1 VVPGSE
7 LHEIVRA
14 FVERAE
20 RERRWST
27 TEDIPWSATSPAAAS
42 PGPSLGEGEALA
54 LVAETFFA
62 LEAVSPDFARLSLS
76 AMRDAPA
83 LRVFVAH
90 WGSDKTKRLI
100 ALRRWLE
107 RRGRSSERLDEI
119 ERAASRSLEE
129 ARFEGS
135 SDASTTRRL
144 LFVGCLQAMVSF
156 VTYARHREVARKH
169 EDAALRTLYDFSA
182 RDDLAHGRLMQQAL
196 ALHLEADRAA
206 TLEDMTGVLSELTLP
221 GTSPSSI
228 GRHTNPVFPDWDTRM
243 QAIRGPGLDVH
254 TFIQRVY
261 VPVLRNLGI
270 SRHDLTRRA
279 AGADSSRL
287 PAPPVDAGLRAFD
300 APLAERSTR
309 ARAPGAALT
318 TLSRTGASE

>member
-1 VVPGSE
+1 VVPGTK

-27 TEDIPWSATSPAAAS
+27 TEDVPWGDAPVHSAPRER
-42 PGPSLGEGEALA
+42 GLL

-62 LEAVSPDFARLSLS
+62 LEAVSPEFARLSLA

-83 LRVFVAH
+83 LRVFVVH
-90 WGSDKTKRLI
+90 WASDKTKRLV

-107 RRGRSSERLDEI
+107 RRGTPTDRLDAI
-119 ERAASRSLEE
+119 ERAASDSLDE
-129 ARFEGS
+129 ARFRGS
-135 SDASTTRRL
+135 SRESTTRRL

-156 VTYARHREVARKH
+156 VTYARHREVARKD

-206 TLEDMTGVLSELTLP
+206 TLDDMTGVLSEFTLP

-228 GRHTNPVFPDWDTRM
+228 GRHANPVFPDWDARM

-261 VPVLRNLGI
+261 VPVLRNLGL
-270 SRHDLTRRA
+270 SRHDLTRRV
-279 AGADSSRL
+279 GAPDS
-287 PAPPVDAGLRAFD
+287 ATF
-300 APLAERSTR
+300 
-309 ARAPGAALT
+309 
-318 TLSRTGASE
+318 SRTGASE